1 MSAIH
6 TGSVAARLRADG
18 LYEYTGKN
26 EDHPVGGWDATG
38 SAHSTAATIPAQ
50 RAGSAY
56 EQKVLAA
63 DDDLAD
69 LSDLSDLVPIPGMR
83 AFALNYL
90 RNNPETPEGGTR

>member
-6 TGSVAARLRADG
+6 TGSIAARLRADG

-26 EDHPVGGWDATG
+26 EDHPVGGWDTTG
-38 SAHSTAATIPAQ
+38 TAQNTPAPIPAQ

-69 LSDLSDLVPIPGMR
+69 LSDLVPIPGMR

-90 RNNPETPEGGTR
+90 RDNPETPEGGTR